1 MGNLRPHPHF
11 NDRGTLQWQT
21 RYQDALQLA
30 KAANKPIFIEFGRE
44 QCSQCRSLVEIVI
57 PRPDIA
63 PLLQQNFVALASDC
77 DECEDEVM
85 ALAAQIEDAY
95 MLPFVILA
103 DAHGKFLAG
112 TSGVVAP
119 ASLKA
124 LLERH
129 SPDR

>member
-57 PRPDIA
+57 PRPDVA
-63 PLLQQNFVALASDC
+63 PLLQQHFVALASDC

-119 ASLKA
+119 ASLKV

-129 SPDR
+129 IQDR